1 MKNLVNLARSSL
13 VLSFLGLLWLVPAW
27 GAPPDATKDYID
39 TTYTYNLGPTG
50 ARGWIYNTGNDWA
63 FVPEGLTYESRQIL
77 VTTVDAG
84 SPASGKLQ
92 PNDVILGIGSTL
104 FTSDARR
111 AFGLAIGEAER
122 TANAGQLRLKVWRNG
137 ITNDNVAITLP
148 VMGSYSDTAP
158 YNCSK
163 SALILSNACNYMAG
177 RSISGSTEGNAVI
190 GLALLASGKTNLLPK
205 VQAYAR
211 SVAAG
216 VGTLTVPLNEMCA
229 WPWGYNNTFLSEY
242 YLVTGDTNVLR
253 AIREYTITSAKGQS
267 WCGLYGHGM
276 AWPKPDGSSTHG
288 IVPPYGSLNQA
299 GLLVAIGIVLG
310 DKCGITDPEIA
321 PAIERPRKYFGS
333 FAGHGA
339 VPYGQDPAE
348 ELHDDNGKNG
358 EAALLLALQTQAD
371 MSPQVQYF
379 AKACTAAYAMRNFG
393 HCGPFWAQLWEPL
406 AANLGGT
413 NAMAAHFKEIAW
425 ELDLSRRPNGSFV
438 YHGSTGSTAGTTDA
452 LGTDSDTAK
461 VMLTYATPLKK
472 IYLTGKNSST
482 NNWLSADEVSE
493 AIADG
498 IGTLALDVKSW
509 TTNQL
514 VTALSSW
521 SVHKRRIAAEELV
534 TRTSVTASLVPGL
547 MVMAEGTNAYE
558 RMGAVKALT
567 MIQDAR
573 ALPVLA
579 RRLNDSDYYVR
590 WLAVG
595 GYSDTARFLYKSTA
609 GSILTNMLSTIISNE
624 LPIEPVSWID
634 PCQAAQTYLGY
645 AVFGGQ
651 LSGSVAGVSTNLLY
665 PAIGAISRGAGR
677 GGLIGFFNG
686 NALQTTHVNALAPL
700 LATTL
705 MAGFDIPDFGV
716 PNSIVNLL
724 SKYYYEEGLAAAMLF
739 PRVVLNRSRLDPNT
753 CFAALRR
760 YRSAAKSTLPELYYW
775 NENCPPPPVEGL
787 SNGDLSATIAVI
799 ENDISAPPPL
809 LYFKKVTAASAT
821 PTVLTLPVAS
831 TTLRSGG
838 TDIDGGALTYSWK
851 KVQGPGT
858 VTFSTNSTAGS
869 SNCVAT
875 FATPGSYVVRAL
887 IADSTLGDGT
897 NCYGAVSSNLVITVI
912 NSTNLAPVPQNQTLT
927 TPIDTSASIA
937 LAATDANGDT
947 LTYSLV
953 DLPAHGAVSG
963 APPNVTYT
971 PAAGYAGLDSFTF
984 KANDG
989 KADSGPGTVTVD
1001 VGATGNRRPVAN
1013 NQVVSTVE
1021 DTAKAITLTGTDPDA
1036 NPLTYT
1042 VVNLPVNGT
1051 LSGTP
1056 PGLTYRPTT
1065 NYPAGN
1071 FSGADTFTFVVSDGS
1086 LTSAVAT
1093 VSITVTPV
1101 NDAPVANAQTIVM
1114 TEDTVRTITLTGTD
1128 PEGYPLTYTITALPA
1143 TGAISGAAPNLTYT
1157 PPTNY
1162 FGTNTLKFTV
1172 TDVEGLVSPVAT
1184 VTLIVTNVNDGPVA
1198 LNRSLAV
1205 TNNIA
1210 TAIVLTGTDVEGDAL
1225 TYTVLTQPAH
1235 GTLTGTAPNL
1245 TYTPAA
1251 NYNSVDSFTFKV
1263 NDGKVDSANIATVY
1277 LSVGSVFAGICSE
1290 FYQNPPNLYSWP
1302 DMAHLVPDDT
1312 RIDTQIAFPHANF
1325 PASYED
1331 HFSSRHT
1338 GYLKIA
1344 TAGNYTF
1351 STSQDDNARV
1361 YVDEIMVSESFY
1373 GQPAMNLGARYLTP
1387 GFHGIRVEFVE
1398 TYGDNYLYLN
1408 WSGAAG
1414 SGTIPA
1420 SAFFRVVGSTAP
1432 VSPTGLSATP
1442 LDSAVALAWS
1452 ASPFATNYTV
1462 KRSLTTGGPYTPFPD
1477 VLTTTGYRDTSVAN
1491 GTTYYYVVTATGSG
1505 GTSFDSNEASATPVP
1520 APVTVNL
1527 DYHGG
1532 SILMNGTTS
1541 YSAADR
1547 GTASRVAPLD
1557 YDGVNASTVAVNFW
1571 NAGSGGNAALA
1582 SMKNSEGV
1590 TTGIGVSAVLVS
1602 HGSASDW
1609 GGLGVAPNGAKL
1621 LKGGLQLSQSPNL
1634 ATYKTLFT
1642 LSGLSTSHRYD
1653 LALAS
1658 QYNTDNR
1665 STSYRVGVVEDT
1677 VENGG
1682 ADVDWR
1688 EGNNYASLTDLI
1700 PNFAGEIHVQAKV
1713 NSDWAPLNGWQ
1724 LLDKGVR
1731 FAGGN
1736 SYTTIDTCSFGA
1748 LGSGLVTDSNITLS
1762 VPYGTAVGALTPTF
1776 VASAGATI
1784 SPGTAQ
1790 NFANPVTYRVTAENG
1805 SNYQDYTVTITITPY
1820 VAFATTTIPA
1830 TSGATGAEILNTGT
1844 LVAANHF
1851 GSTAVAS
1858 ATLANGLTFG
1868 TSTAHL
1874 TGYNTGAWGGGGQRT
1889 DSDAQGLVSALTGGT
1904 AFQKLMRSYIWGS
1917 QESSLLDI
1925 PGLVAG
1931 HVYRLQLISD
1941 SPRGVGVS
1949 VEGGAPVTWADTY
1962 AGTPSVLSA
1971 TWTAADTTA
1980 NVVVTRNHGFSGAHD
1995 NEILITGY
2003 ALHDVTPP
2011 PTPPGVDNAGG
2022 ATNLT
2027 AGVAQLRGTLSNGSA
2042 DVRLYWGLTDAGTNK
2057 ASWAN
2062 MSLLTN
2068 AATDSFSSN
2077 VSNLLYGLTYYY
2089 RCYASNAVGSAW
2101 APATTNFTTL
2111 RPSISLTNSAA
2122 TGGTSTSAVLNATL
2136 ACAGAV
2142 YQVSA
2147 HWNTVNGGTNASL
2160 WTHSAV
2166 VGTWTNVTST
2176 NLNFSVADLTP
2187 NTTYYFTFRATNA
2200 LHTLW
2205 AANVLSLTTLAAPPV
2220 PVLPGSAISFSGGA
2234 PSFSFATVAGY
2245 KYRLVYKNTL
2255 TSASWLPVIAAPD
2268 FALPEGWSATST
2280 GAPMS
2285 LTDSDALGQPQRF
2298 YRLEAAEP

>member
-1 MKNLVNLARSSL
+1 MQNATSGCRRIIPLFA
-13 VLSFLGLLWLVPAW
+13 LLLILPGFPAW
-27 GAPPDATKDYID
+27 GAPPDTTVDYID

-63 FVPEGLTYESRQIL
+63 FVPEGLTYESRQIK
-77 VTTVDAG
+77 VTSVDAG
-84 SPASGKLQ
+84 SPAAGVLQ
-92 PNDVILGIGSTL
+92 ANDVILGIGSTL

-111 AFGLAIGEAER
+111 AFGMAITEAEK
-122 TANAGQLRLKVWRNG
+122 TANGGQLRLKVWRAG
-137 ITNDNVAITLP
+137 VTNDNVTITLP

-158 YNCSK
+158 YNCPK

-205 VQAYAR
+205 VQTYAR

-242 YLVTGDTNVLR
+242 YLATGDTNVLR
-253 AIREYTITSAKGQS
+253 AIREYTVTSAKGQS

-288 IVPPYGSLNQA
+288 IVPPYGALNQA
-299 GLLVAIGIVLG
+299 GLLVAIGIILG
-310 DKCGITDPEIA
+310 DKCGITNSEIA

-379 AKACTAAYAMRNFG
+379 AKSCTAAYAVRNFG
-393 HCGPFWAQLWEPL
+393 HCGPFWAQLWQPL

-438 YHGSTGSTAGTTDA
+438 HHASVGYTVGSTDP
-452 LGTDSDTAK
+452 LGKDSDTAK
-461 VMLTYATPLKK
+461 VMLTYATALKN
-472 IYLTGKNSST
+472 IYLTGKNASP
-482 NNWLSADEVSE
+482 NNWLSTNDVSE
-493 AIADG
+493 AIRDG
-498 IGTLALDVKSW
+498 VGTLPFEMKTW

-521 SVHKRRIAAEELV
+521 SVHKRRLAAEELV
-534 TRTSVTASLVPGL
+534 TRSSGDKASLVPGL
-547 MVMAEGTNAYE
+547 MVMAEGTNAYA

-567 MIQDAR
+567 MIQDTR

-595 GYSDTARFLYKSTA
+595 GYTDSARFLYKSTA

-634 PCQAAQTYLGY
+634 PCQASQTYLGY

-651 LSGSVAGVSTNLLY
+651 LSGSVSGVSTNLLY
-665 PAIGAISRGAGR
+665 PAIGAIARGAGR

-686 NALQTTHVNALAPL
+686 NALQTNHVNALAPL
-700 LATTL
+700 LTKAL

-739 PRVVLNRSRLDPNT
+739 PRVVLNRSRLDANT
-753 CFAALRR
+753 CLNALQR
-760 YRSAAKSTLPELYYW
+760 YRSAAKATLPELYYW
-775 NENCPPPPVEGL
+775 NENCPGSPIEGL
-787 SNGDLSATIAVI
+787 SNGQCAPTIAVI

-809 LYFKKVTAASAT
+809 LYFKKVTSASAT
-821 PTVLTLPVAS
+821 PTVLTLPAAT
-831 TTLRSGG
+831 TTLRAAG

-858 VTFSTNSTAGS
+858 VAFSTNSTVGS

-875 FATPGSYVVRAL
+875 FTTPGSYVVRAL
-887 IADSTLGDGT
+887 VADGTLGDGT
-897 NCYGAVSSNLVITVI
+897 NCYGAVFTNLTITVN
-912 NSTNLAPVPQNQTLT
+912 NSTNRAPVAQNQSLT
-927 TPIDTSASIA
+927 TAVNTSTNIT
-937 LAATDANGDT
+937 LAATDANGDA
-947 LTYSLV
+947 LIYSV
-953 DLPAHGAVSG
+953 VAQPAHGTLSG
-963 APPNVTYT
+963 TGTNLTYT
-971 PAAGYAGLDSFTF
+971 PTTGYTGLDSFTF
-984 KANDG
+984 TAIDG
-989 KADSGPGTVTVD
+989 MLDSSAGMVTID
-1001 VGATGNRRPVAN
+1001 VGGTGNRRPVAN
-1013 NQVVSTVE
+1013 SQVVSTVE
-1021 DTAKAITLTGTDPDA
+1021 DTAKAITLTGSDPDT
-1036 NPLTYT
+1036 NLLTYT
-1042 VVNLPVNGT
+1042 IVSSPANGT

-1056 PGLTYRPTT
+1056 PSVSYKPAT

-1071 FSGADTFTFVVSDGS
+1071 FSGADSFTFVASDGS

-1093 VSITVTPV
+1093 VSVTVTPT
-1101 NDAPVANAQTIVM
+1101 NDVPVANPQTITM
-1114 TEDTVRTITLTGTD
+1114 TEDTVQAFTLTGTD
-1128 PEGYPLTYTITALPA
+1128 PEGYPLTYTIMALPA
-1143 TGAISGAAPNLTYT
+1143 TGAISGAAPNLAYT

-1162 FGTNTLKFTV
+1162 FGNNTLKFTV
-1172 TDVEGLVSPVAT
+1172 KDVEGLVSPVAT

-1198 LNRSLAV
+1198 LDRSLPV
-1205 TNNIA
+1205 TNNTA
-1210 TAIVLTGTDVEGDAL
+1210 TAILLTGTDVEGDAL
-1225 TYTVLTQPAH
+1225 IYTVLTQPTH

-1245 TYTPAA
+1245 TYTPAT

-1263 NDGKVDSANIATVY
+1263 NDGKVDSANIAAVN
-1277 LSVGSVFAGICSE
+1277 LSVGAVFTGVYSE

-1302 DMAHLVPDDT
+1302 DMAHLAPNDT
-1312 RIDTQIAFPHANF
+1312 RIDTQINIMHDSF
-1325 PASYED
+1325 PANYED

-1338 GYLKIA
+1338 AYLKIT
-1344 TAGNYTF
+1344 TAGSYTF
-1351 STSQDDNARV
+1351 SISADDNTRV
-1361 YVDEIMVSESFY
+1361 FVDETWVIMTIY
-1373 GQPAMNLGARYLTP
+1373 GQAGWNLGARYLTP
-1387 GFHGIRVEFVE
+1387 GYHGIRVEFVE
-1398 TYGDNYLYLN
+1398 TYGNNYVQLN
-1408 WSGAAG
+1408 WSGPG
-1414 SGTIPA
+1414 VSGTIPA

-1462 KRSLTTGGPYTPFPD
+1462 KRSLTHGGPYIDFPD
-1477 VLTTTGYRDTSVAN
+1477 VLTTTSYRDTSVTN

-1505 GTSFDSNEASATPVP
+1505 GTSYDSNEASATPLQ

-1541 YSAADR
+1541 YSATDR

-1557 YDGVNASTVAVNFW
+1557 YDGVNASAAAVNFW
-1571 NAGSGGNAALA
+1571 NAGSDGNAVLA
-1582 SMKNSEGV
+1582 NMKNSEGV
-1590 TTGIGVSAVLVS
+1590 ATTIGVSAVLIS
-1602 HGSASDW
+1602 HGSSSSW

-1621 LKGGLQLSQSPNL
+1621 LKGGLQLSRSPNL
-1634 ATYKTLFT
+1634 SSYKTLFK
-1642 LSGLSTSHRYD
+1642 LSGLSTSHSYE

-1665 STSYRVGVVEDT
+1665 STFYRVGVVQDT

-1682 ADVDWR
+1682 SDVDWR
-1688 EGNNYASLTDLI
+1688 AGMNYASLGSLI
-1700 PNFAGEIHVQAKV
+1700 PNSAGEIHVQAMV
-1713 NSDWAPLNGWQ
+1713 NTDWAPLNGWQ
-1724 LLDKGVR
+1724 LLDKGIRTV
-1731 FAGGN
+1731 GGN

-1748 LGSGLVTDSNITLS
+1748 LGAALVTDTSITLS
-1762 VPYGTAVGALTPTF
+1762 VPYGTAINSLTPTF

-1784 SPGTAQ
+1784 APSTAQ

-1805 SNYQDYTVTITITPY
+1805 VSFQDYTVTITVTPY
-1820 VAFATTTIPA
+1820 VAFATTTLPV

-1851 GSTAVAS
+1851 GSAAVAS
-1858 ATLANGLTFG
+1858 ATLANGLTLG
-1868 TSTAHL
+1868 TATAHL

-1889 DSDAQGLVSALTGGT
+1889 DTDAQGLVPALTGAT
-1904 AFQKLMRSYIWGS
+1904 DFQKLMRSYIWGS
-1917 QESSLLDI
+1917 QESSQLDI
-1925 PGLVAG
+1925 PGLAAG

-1962 AGTPSVLSA
+1962 TATPSVLSA

-1980 NVVVTRNHGFSGAHD
+1980 NVVFTRNHGFSGAHD

-2011 PTPPGVDNAGG
+2011 PSAPGVDNTGG

-2027 AGVAQLRGTLSNGSA
+2027 AGVAQLRGTLSSGPA
-2042 DVRLYWGLTDAGTNK
+2042 DVRLYWGGTDGGTNK
-2057 ASWAN
+2057 ASWATAN
-2062 MSLLTN
+2062 LLTN
-2068 AATDSFSSN
+2068 AATGSFSSN
-2077 VSNLLYGLTYYY
+2077 VSNLLYGVTYYY
-2089 RCYASNAVGSAW
+2089 RGYASNAVGSAW
-2101 APATTNFTTL
+2101 SPATTNFTTL
-2111 RPSISLTNSAA
+2111 RPASSLTNSVA
-2122 TGGTSTSAVLNATL
+2122 TGVTSTAAVLHATL
-2136 ACAGAV
+2136 ACTGAV

-2147 HWNTVNGGTNASL
+2147 FWNTVSGGTNATS
-2160 WTHSAV
+2160 WTNSAV
-2166 VGTWTNVTST
+2166 VGAWTNAAST
-2176 NLNFSVADLTP
+2176 NLSFSAAGLTP
-2187 NTTYYFTFRATNA
+2187 NKPYYFTFRATNA

-2205 AANVLSLTTLAAPPV
+2205 ATNVQSFATLALPV
-2220 PVLPGSAISFSGGA
+2220 PTPVLPVSGVTISNGV
-2234 PSFSFATVAGY
+2234 PSFSFTAAAGV
-2245 KYRLVYKNTL
+2245 KYRLDYKDAL
-2255 TSASWLPVIAAPD
+2255 TDAWKYDLP
-2268 FALPEGWSATST
+2268 WSTNATGSSVPIT
-2280 GAPMS
+2280 
-2285 LTDSDALGQPQRF
+2285 LTDSTSTGQPQRF
-2298 YRLEAAEP
+2298 YRLEAANP